1 MAFTLEALP
10 YGLEALEP
18 HLSART
24 LDFHRNKH
32 QQGYLNTLNTLTEG
46 TSLQQETL
54 EDLIPKAFKDPAQKA
69 IFNNA
74 AQVWNHSFYWNS
86 LKPGGGG
93 DPADGPLKKALLQ
106 KFGSIGTFGDLF
118 KKAAL
123 GQFGSGWAW
132 LVLSSTGDLEIVTTS
147 NAELPLLQGQKALLT
162 CDVWEHAYYLDYQN
176 RRVDYAQIFLDHLIN
191 WSFVEENFLAGGGR

>member
-32 QQGYLNTLNTLTEG
+32 QQGYLNTLKTLTEG

-86 LKPGGGG
+86 LK
-93 DPADGPLKKALLQ
+93 
-106 KFGSIGTFGDLF
+106 
-118 KKAAL
+118 
-123 GQFGSGWAW
+123 
-132 LVLSSTGDLEIVTTS
+132 
-147 NAELPLLQGQKALLT
+147 
-162 CDVWEHAYYLDYQN
+162 
-176 RRVDYAQIFLDHLIN
+176 
-191 WSFVEENFLAGGGR
+191 